1 MEMEIETKPTEC
13 EVCDNETRH
22 YVRVKFGFGKGDL
35 KVCSRCV
42 REMHELMND

>member
-1 MEMEIETKPTEC
+1 MEMEIETKPTKC

-35 KVCSRCV
+35 KEALVVLEKCTS
-42 REMHELMND
+42 